1 MEGVGTGE
9 TIPGSSRQLSL
20 AQEIALEQAH
30 LDNAYRRLAELTAG
44 ARSRLVGLYRQDRG
58 GTHQGRFERD
68 AAVESILRTMSRT
81 DVGNRPLLFG
91 RIDVSGEQDG
101 KATYHIGRLGI
112 LDENLDPLVVDWRAP
127 VAEPFYRAT
136 GRDPMGLVLRRH
148 VEVASRKVL
157 SIEDERFS
165 LETDAGELQGGNGA
179 GEEVVDPGPPG
190 ALLAALERPRD
201 SRMSDMISTIQGEQ
215 DEIIRAPIRGVLV
228 VQGGPGTGKTAV
240 ALHRA
245 AYLLYTHRFPLETQ
259 GVLVVGPN
267 PVFLRYIEH
276 VLPSLG
282 ESGVTLSS
290 VQGLVRGIR
299 ASYKDNFMTAKV
311 KGDARM
317 AVLLRRA
324 VRTRQRPLRHD
335 CEIPFGSTM
344 LVLPAAQSAGFV
356 AEVKARKGTHNV
368 KRRYLETLVCRYL
381 LEQYKERASRVRQVR
396 PDKAA
401 EGWISSDQIE
411 PCIEQETDGPMLM
424 QMEGSQGS
432 QGSQGFPDARS
443 APSSDGADD
452 QASDDQAS
460 GGLWVEGTDTAFPAE
475 IEEEGLV
482 SQEELDARTI
492 RRLLRVPELQIALD
506 RMWPR
511 LAAEEFLY
519 DLFSSSVLIT
529 AAGKGIFHP
538 EELALLERRRCG
550 DASTGT
556 EGYTSSSRTRWS
568 QEDVALLDEARTLL
582 GPLDGNAARRKPH
595 AGVGGPGAYDRHGP
609 AGHYTASGHP
619 DYDRA
624 RKYGY
629 IVVDEAQGL
638 SAMELRVI
646 ARRSLSGDMT
656 LAGDIAQ
663 AVGPDPPSSW
673 NDVLAHMHLKRTI
686 DVVELTVSYRTPR
699 EILEAAEPVLAA
711 YMVER
716 TVPRTLR
723 VAGVRPAAI
732 RVEGEIGIGVA
743 GVIGDIYTPESAGTC
758 ALIAPASLCEDLAGA
773 LRNVGRDVTQVS
785 GGTGVASGLSVV
797 PAAMAN
803 GLEFDT
809 VVVVDPAGVI
819 DEYPMGLRSLYVAMT
834 RPTKALYVVYSGTL
848 PKLLSHLETR
858 G

>member
-9 TIPGSSRQLSL
+9 TIPGSSQQLSL

-30 LDNAYRRLAELTAG
+30 LDNAYRRLAELTAD

-68 AAVESILRTMSRT
+68 AAVESILRNMSRT

-165 LETDAGELQGGNGA
+165 LKTDAGELQGGDGA

-299 ASYKDNFMTAKV
+299 ASYRDNFMIAKV

-335 CEIPFGSTM
+335 CEIPFGSTI
-344 LVLPAAQSAGFV
+344 LVLPAAQSTGFV
-356 AEVKARKGTHNV
+356 AEVKAHKGTHNA
-368 KRRYLETLVCRYL
+368 KRRYLEALVGKYL
-381 LEQYKERASRVRQVR
+381 LEQYKERASQVRQVR

-401 EGWISSDQIE
+401 EGWISSGQVE
-411 PCIEQETDGPMLM
+411 SCIEQETDGTVPVRMGAP
-424 QMEGSQGS
+424 QDSQGS
-432 QGSQGFPDARS
+432 QDVRRAPGSD
-443 APSSDGADD
+443 DADD
-452 QASDDQAS
+452 KVSDDQAP
-460 GGLWVEGTDTAFPAE
+460 GGLWPKGTGAVFQAE

-511 LAAEEFLY
+511 LAAEEFLC
-519 DLFSSSVLIT
+519 DLFSSGVLIS
-529 AAGKGIFHP
+529 AAGRGLFDP
-538 EELALLERRRCG
+538 AELALLERRWRG
-550 DASTGT
+550 DAGTDT
-556 EGYTSSSRTRWS
+556 EGHTRFSHVRWS

-582 GPLDGNAARRKPH
+582 GPLDDNAVKRKPRAA
-595 AGVGGPGAYDRHGP
+595 AGGLGVHGRYGAEGYYP
-609 AGHYTASGHP
+609 YTAGGHP

-673 NDVLAHMHLKRTI
+673 NDVLAHMYLNRTI
-686 DVVELTVSYRTPR
+686 NVVELTVSYRTPR
-699 EILEAAEPVLAA
+699 EILDAAGPVLAA

-716 TVPRTLR
+716 TVPRALR
-723 VAGVRPAAI
+723 VAGVHPVAI
-732 RVEGEIGIGVA
+732 RVEGEMGKGVA

-758 ALIAPASLCEDLAGA
+758 ALIAPVSLCEDLAGA
-773 LRNVGRDVTQVS
+773 LRNAGREVTLVS
-785 GGTGVASGLSVV
+785 SGTGVASGLSVV
-797 PAAMAN
+797 PAVMAN

-809 VVVVDPAGVI
+809 VVVIDPAGII
-819 DEYPMGLRSLYVAMT
+819 DESPMGLRSLYVAMT
-834 RPTKALYVVYSGTL
+834 RPTKALSVVYSGTL
-848 PKLLSHLETR
+848 PELLSHLETR
-858 G
+858 I